1 VRLFDG
7 KGSQDLKHTILVV
20 DDEDDI
26 VEMVRYNLTKE
37 GYDVVGAS
45 NGEDAIRMAKKAAP
59 DLIILDLMLP
69 GVDGLDVCRVLKN
82 DDRTNHIPIIMLTAK
97 GEETDIVLGLELGAD
112 DYITKPFSLKVLRAR
127 VKAVIRRTKSTDNDR
142 DDTVIQLRGLTI
154 DPERHQLKIDDKS
167 IDLTATE
174 FRILYFLA
182 HKPGWVFT
190 RSQIVDA
197 VRGEDYPVTDR
208 TIDVH
213 IVSLRKKLGEY
224 GTYIST
230 VRGVG
235 YRFLEE

>member
-1 VRLFDG
+1 MGRALR
-7 KGSQDLKHTILVV
+7 HTILMV
-20 DDEDDI
+20 DDEEDI

-37 GYDVVGAS
+37 GYDVSGAA
-45 NGEDAIRMAKKAAP
+45 NGEDAIRIAKKAVP

-69 GVDGLDVCRVLKN
+69 GVDGLDVCKVLKN
-82 DDRTNHIPIIMLTAK
+82 DQRTKNIPIIMLTAK
-97 GEETDIVLGLELGAD
+97 CEETDIILGLELGAD
-112 DYITKPFSLKVLRAR
+112 DYIAKPFSLKVLRAR
-127 VKAVIRRTKSTDNDR
+127 VKAVLRRTKSADYDR
-142 DDTVIQLRGLTI
+142 DDAVIQVQGLTI
-154 DPERHQLKIDDKS
+154 NPEKHLVRIDDEP

-174 FRILYFLA
+174 FRILHFLA
-182 HKPGWVFT
+182 QKSDWVFT

-213 IVSLRKKLGEY
+213 IVSLRRKLGKY
-224 GTYIST
+224 GTYVST

>member
-1 VRLFDG
+1 
-7 KGSQDLKHTILVV
+7 LKHTILVV